1 MIIDSWHTHP
11 LHPVYTLHERDQHRP
26 WKPMPGSRGKIVSV
40 PMSIKPSLISAVAV
54 ALDGS
59 RPTAA
64 IAVKKE

>member
-1 MIIDSWHTHP
+1 
-11 LHPVYTLHERDQHRP
+11 
-26 WKPMPGSRGKIVSV
+26 MPGSRGKIVSV

>member
-1 MIIDSWHTHP
+1 MIIDSWHTH
-11 LHPVYTLHERDQHRP
+11 LLRLVYTLHERDQHRP
-26 WKPMPGSRGKIVSV
+26 WKPTPESRGRRVSV
-40 PMSIKPSLISAVAV
+40 PMRTKSSLISAVAV